1 MGKTF
6 RRGGNEGGYYSFGKS
21 IRDKRQK
28 GGTNRSNWTDEN
40 YENFQTKGGKKHET
54 RSSIQKL
61 TTTQDG
67 TEIESDY
74 EELEFDDA
82 SAVDY
87 DLDYTHSV

>member
-1 MGKTF
+1 MVNPSVTSDKKAALIVQTGPMKTMKTSKLKV
-6 RRGGNEGGYYSFGKS
+6 E
-21 IRDKRQK
+21 
-28 GGTNRSNWTDEN
+28 
-40 YENFQTKGGKKHET
+40 KKHET